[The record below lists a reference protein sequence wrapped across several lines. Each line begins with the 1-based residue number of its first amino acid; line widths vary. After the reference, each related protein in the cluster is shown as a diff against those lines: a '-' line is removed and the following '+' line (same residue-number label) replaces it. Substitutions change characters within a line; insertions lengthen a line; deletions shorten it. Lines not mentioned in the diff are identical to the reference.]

1 MNQKVI
7 QSFHIY
13 ILQIISTGF
22 LVHVLILPIILSTS
36 KRDSWLSVI
45 FSLLPN
51 ILWIMTIYYI
61 YKKMGHHDDI
71 TTLLKR
77 KMSSSWFYSIFS
89 FSFGL
94 YFLFSAFITLKFTFF
109 WAKGN
114 YSFEVPNFIIIILF
128 SLVCFYSSVKGIRTI
143 SIIAFVVLPFVSFFG
158 FFVGVG
164 NIPNKNYE
172 LLFPLYE
179 NGFKDLFEGIF
190 FTCAGLFDITTIL
203 FLTPF
208 IKDRLKFKW
217 IFLVGV
223 ILVLLTFGPLIG
235 AISEFGAEEAAKMRN
250 PAYEQW
256 RLLRIGN
263 RFTRLDFL
271 SIFQWLS
278 GAFVRISLS
287 LFLAEKMFSFRRK
300 RRWLLPILYTLLI
313 ASACINWDT
322 TSFFYFLQTYFF
334 PYSLIFQVGALL
346 FVLLFIKLSGDRH
359 EKSSNTES

>member
-22 LVHVLILPIILSTS
+22 LVHVLILPILLSTS
-36 KRDSWLSVI
+36 KRDSWLSVL
-45 FSLLPN
+45 FSLLPI
-51 ILWIMTIYYI
+51 ILWSMIIFYI
-61 YKKMGHHDDI
+61 YKKMDHQNDLI
-71 TTLLKR
+71 TFMKR
-77 KMSSSWFYSIFS
+77 KGSPSWIYSIFA
-89 FSFGL
+89 FLFGL

-114 YSFEVPNFIIIILF
+114 YSFEVPNLMIIILF
-128 SLVCFYSSVKGIRTI
+128 SLVCFYSSSKGIRTI
-143 SIIAFVVLPFVSFFG
+143 STIAMLILPLVSFFG
-158 FFVGVG
+158 FFVAAG

-179 NGFKDLFEGIF
+179 DGIQDLFEGIF
-190 FTCAGLFDITTIL
+190 YSCAGLFDMTTIL

-208 IKDRLKFKW
+208 LKDKLKMKW
-217 IFLVGV
+217 VVLVGV
-223 ILVLLTFGPLIG
+223 ILTLLTFGPLIG
-235 AISEFGAEEAAKMRN
+235 AISEFGVEEAAKMRN

-256 RLLRIGN
+256 RLLKIGN
-263 RFTRLDFL
+263 QFTRLDFL

-287 LFLAEKMFSFRRK
+287 LFIANKLLSFKKKRK
-300 RRWLLPILYTLLI
+300 WVLPILYLLLI
-313 ASACINWDT
+313 VSACVNWDS

-334 PYSLIFQVGALL
+334 PYSLIFQVCALL
-346 FVLLFIKLSGDRH
+346 FVLLLIKLGGDRH
-359 EKSSNTES
+359 EKSSNAKS